1 MPKHLD
7 AKWEPAKEGK
17 QNGRAMWLH
26 TWSICM
32 QKQKKKIMY
41 QRKIQETY
49 LDVNNLA
56 VNNEMHFNL

>member
-1 MPKHLD
+1 
-7 AKWEPAKEGK
+7 
-17 QNGRAMWLH
+17 
-26 TWSICM
+26 M